1 MLMFINQRISEIPL
15 YMEAVMN
22 ILRSMEDN
30 FDYELFRQ
38 KLSGPIF
45 NDGQKAM
52 LNLRLAL
59 LDSCLKRGD
68 ASNRV
73 SNHFQKGQLTII
85 EYVVEKLQ
93 SVVFLLFPI

>member
-1 MLMFINQRISEIPL
+1 MFIDLRISEIPL

-38 KLSGPIF
+38 ELSGQTF
-45 NDGQKAM
+45 NASQKAM

-59 LDSCLKRGD
+59 LDSCLKGGD

-85 EYVVEKLQ
+85 EYVVETPMQ
-93 SVVFLLFPI
+93 SVIFLLSPI